1 MGPYCYRRIFNF
13 LRFYQ
18 AAESGQKGLILKMKN
33 ILFIFIVLAFVS
45 CKRKEK
51 TAQVEETRTSG
62 VLKML
67 VDESVSPIVQEQMDI
82 FSLDY
87 PEAKFQLTIK
97 PEEKI
102 IPAFLNDSVRV
113 IVMPRLLTKA
123 EEKYYTQRG
132 IRINSTRFAVD
143 GIALITN
150 KDNID
155 STITVKEVIDILQGK
170 GSGRKLIFD
179 NAYSSTFQYFK
190 QLANIS
196 QFPAQGVYS
205 KNSSAEVIKLIA
217 EDKNFIGILGVDWV
231 SDRNTKYA
239 NYLTKIKT
247 LGVKNLKGKPGDD
260 QFYKPT
266 QDNLINGI
274 YPFLRNV
281 NIIDC
286 EGRDGLGTGFATW
299 LRSQRGQLI
308 VLKSGLGPHKL
319 MPREIN
325 LTKGK

>member
-1 MGPYCYRRIFNF
+1 
-13 LRFYQ
+13 
-18 AAESGQKGLILKMKN
+18 MKN
-33 ILFIFIVLAFVS
+33 ILYLFIVLGLLS
-45 CKRKEK
+45 CKRKDKPAEVK
-51 TAQVEETRTSG
+51 ETRTSG
-62 VLKML
+62 TLRIL
-67 VDESVSPIVQEQMDI
+67 VDESVSPIIKEQINI
-82 FSLDY
+82 FNLDY
-87 PEAKFQLTIK
+87 PDAKFELTVK

-155 STITVKEVIDILQGK
+155 STITVKEVVDILQGK
-170 GSGRKLIFD
+170 GSGKKLVFD
-179 NAYSSTFQYFK
+179 NAYSSTFQYLK

-205 KNSSAEVIKLIA
+205 KSSSADVIKLIA
-217 EDKNFIGILGVDWV
+217 EDKTFIGILGVDWV
-231 SDRNTKYA
+231 SDKNTQLA
-239 NYLTKIKT
+239 EYLSKVKM

-260 QFYKPT
+260 KFYQPT
-266 QDNLINGI
+266 QDNLINGV

-319 MPREIN
+319 MPRQIN
-325 LTKGK
+325 LTNGK

>member
-1 MGPYCYRRIFNF
+1 M
-13 LRFYQ
+13 L
-18 AAESGQKGLILKMKN
+18 
-33 ILFIFIVLAFVS
+33 LAFVS

-51 TAQVEETRTSG
+51 TEAVKETRTSG
-62 VLKML
+62 TLKML
-67 VDESVSPIVQEQMDI
+67 VDESVSPIIQEQISI
-82 FSLDY
+82 FNLDY
-87 PEAKFQLTIK
+87 PDAKFELTIK

-102 IPAFLNDSVRV
+102 TPAFLNDSVRV

-155 STITVKEVIDILQGK
+155 STITVKEVVDILQGK
-170 GSGRKLIFD
+170 SVSKNLVFD
-179 NAYSSTFQYFK
+179 NAYSSTFQYLK

-196 QFPAQGVYS
+196 QFPAKGVYS
-205 KNSSAEVIKLIA
+205 KNSSTEVIKLIA

-231 SDRNTKYA
+231 SDRNTKLA
-239 NYLTKIKT
+239 EYLAKVKT
-247 LGVKNLKGKPGDD
+247 LGLKNLKGKVGDD
-260 QFYKPT
+260 KFYLPT
-266 QDNLINGI
+266 QDNLINGV

-319 MPREIN
+319 MPRQIN
-325 LTKGK
+325 LTKENK

>member
-1 MGPYCYRRIFNF
+1 
-13 LRFYQ
+13 
-18 AAESGQKGLILKMKN
+18 MKN
-33 ILFIFIVLAFVS
+33 ILYLFIVLGLLS
-45 CKRKEK
+45 CKRKDKPAEVK
-51 TAQVEETRTSG
+51 ETRTSG
-62 VLKML
+62 TLRIL
-67 VDESVSPIVQEQMDI
+67 VDESISPIIREQINI
-82 FSLDY
+82 FNLDY
-87 PEAKFQLTIK
+87 PDAKFELTVK

-155 STITVKEVIDILQGK
+155 STITVKEVVDILQGNGFGK
-170 GSGRKLIFD
+170 KLVFD
-179 NAYSSTFQYFK
+179 NAYSSTFQYLK

-205 KNSSAEVIKLIA
+205 KDSSAEVIKLIA
-217 EDKNFIGILGVDWV
+217 EDKTFIGILGVDWV
-231 SDRNTKYA
+231 SDKNTQLAEHLSKV
-239 NYLTKIKT
+239 KM

-260 QFYKPT
+260 KFYQPT
-266 QDNLINGI
+266 QDNLINGV

-319 MPREIN
+319 MPRQIN
-325 LTKGK
+325 LTNGK

>member
-1 MGPYCYRRIFNF
+1 MKKIIYLF
-13 LRFYQ
+13 LVL
-18 AAESGQKGLILKMKN
+18 GL
-33 ILFIFIVLAFVS
+33 VS

-51 TAQVEETRTSG
+51 STETKQTRTSG
-62 VLKML
+62 IIKIL
-67 VDESVSPIVQEQMDI
+67 VDESVSPIVRAQIDI
-82 FSLDY
+82 FNLDY
-87 PEAKFQLTIK
+87 PDAEFKLTIK

-113 IVMPRLLTKA
+113 IIMPRLLTKA

-155 STITVKEVIDILQGK
+155 STITVKEVVDILQGK

-179 NAYSSTFQYFK
+179 NAYSSTFQYLK
-190 QLANIS
+190 QLAKIS
-196 QFPAQGVYS
+196 QFPNQGVYS
-205 KNSSAEVIKLIA
+205 KNSSEEVIKLIA
-217 EDKNFIGILGVDWV
+217 EDKDFIGILGVDWV
-231 SDRNTKYA
+231 TDRNSKL
-239 NYLTKIKT
+239 NQYLAKVKT
-247 LGVKNLKGKPGDD
+247 MGVKNIEGEPGDD

-266 QDNLINGI
+266 QDNLINGV

-308 VLKSGLGPHKL
+308 VLKSGLAPHKL
-319 MPREIN
+319 MPRELNIVKE
-325 LTKGK
+325 TKK

>member
-1 MGPYCYRRIFNF
+1 MRNIF
-13 LRFYQ
+13 
-18 AAESGQKGLILKMKN
+18 LIL
-33 ILFIFIVLAFVS
+33 IVLGFIS
-45 CKRKEK
+45 CKRKDK
-51 TAQVEETRTSG
+51 TPQVKETRTSG
-62 VLKML
+62 VLKIL
-67 VDESVSPIVQEQMDI
+67 VDESVSPIVQEQIDI

-87 PEAKFQLTIK
+87 PDAKFQVTVK

-170 GSGRKLIFD
+170 NSVKKVVFD
-179 NAYSSTFQYFK
+179 NTYSSTFQYFK

-217 EDKNFIGILGVDWV
+217 EDKSFIGILGVDWI

-239 NYLTKIKT
+239 DYLSKIKT
-247 LGVKNLKGKPGDD
+247 LGVKNLKGKIGDD

-325 LTKGK
+325 LTKGNK

>member
-1 MGPYCYRRIFNF
+1 
-13 LRFYQ
+13 
-18 AAESGQKGLILKMKN
+18 MKN
-33 ILFIFIVLAFVS
+33 ILYLFIVLGLLS
-45 CKRKEK
+45 CKRKDKPAEVK
-51 TAQVEETRTSG
+51 ETRTSG
-62 VLKML
+62 TLRIL
-67 VDESVSPIVQEQMDI
+67 VDESISPIIKEQINI
-82 FSLDY
+82 FNLDY
-87 PEAKFQLTIK
+87 PDAKFKLTVK

-155 STITVKEVIDILQGK
+155 STITVKEVVDILQGK
-170 GSGRKLIFD
+170 GSGKKLVFD
-179 NAYSSTFQYFK
+179 NAYSSTFQYLK

-205 KNSSAEVIKLIA
+205 KDSSAEVIKLIA
-217 EDKNFIGILGVDWV
+217 EDKTFIGILGVDWV
-231 SDRNTKYA
+231 SDKNTQLSE
-239 NYLTKIKT
+239 YLSKVKM

-260 QFYKPT
+260 KFYQPT
-266 QDNLINGI
+266 QDNLINGV

-319 MPREIN
+319 MPRQIN
-325 LTKGK
+325 LTNGK

>member
-1 MGPYCYRRIFNF
+1 MRNLLY
-13 LRFYQ
+13 
-18 AAESGQKGLILKMKN
+18 
-33 ILFIFIVLAFVS
+33 LFMLLAFVS

-51 TAQVEETRTSG
+51 TEAVKETRTSG
-62 VLKML
+62 TLKML
-67 VDESVSPIVQEQMDI
+67 VDESVSPIIQEQISI
-82 FSLDY
+82 FNLDY
-87 PEAKFQLTIK
+87 PDAKFELTIK

-102 IPAFLNDSVRV
+102 TPAFLNDSVRV

-155 STITVKEVIDILQGK
+155 STITVKEVVDILQGK
-170 GSGRKLIFD
+170 SVSKNLVFD
-179 NAYSSTFQYFK
+179 NAYSSTFQYLK

-196 QFPAQGVYS
+196 QFPAKGVYS
-205 KNSSAEVIKLIA
+205 KNSSTEVIKLIA

-231 SDRNTKYA
+231 SDRNTKLA
-239 NYLTKIKT
+239 EYLAKVKT
-247 LGVKNLKGKPGDD
+247 LGLKNLKGKVGDD
-260 QFYKPT
+260 KFYLPT
-266 QDNLINGI
+266 QDNLINGV

-319 MPREIN
+319 MPRQIN
-325 LTKGK
+325 LTKENK

>member
-1 MGPYCYRRIFNF
+1 M
-13 LRFYQ
+13 
-18 AAESGQKGLILKMKN
+18 
-33 ILFIFIVLAFVS
+33 VLALIS
-45 CKRKEK
+45 CKRKDK
-51 TAQVEETRTSG
+51 TASVKESRTSG
-62 VLKML
+62 TLRML
-67 VDESVSPIVQEQMDI
+67 VDESVSPIVQKQIDI

-87 PEAKFQLTIK
+87 PDAKFETTVK

-102 IPAFLNDSVRV
+102 IAAFLNDSVRV
-113 IVMPRLLTKA
+113 IVMPRLLSKK
-123 EEKYYTQRG
+123 EEKYYNQRG
-132 IRINSTRFAVD
+132 IKINSIRFAID

-155 STITVKEVIDILQGK
+155 STITVKEVIDVLQGRNSDK
-170 GSGRKLIFD
+170 KLVFD

-190 QLANIS
+190 KLANIS
-196 QFPAQGVYS
+196 QFPAKNVYS
-205 KNSSAEVIKLIA
+205 KQSSNEVIKLIA
-217 EDKNFIGILGVDWV
+217 QDKNFIGILGVNWV
-231 SDRNTKYA
+231 SDQNTEMA
-239 NYLTKIKT
+239 QYLAQVKL
-247 LGVKNLKGKPGDD
+247 LGVKDEKGKVGND

-266 QDNLINGI
+266 QENLINGV
-274 YPFLRNV
+274 YPFLRNI

-325 LTKGK
+325 LTKESNK

>member
-1 MGPYCYRRIFNF
+1 MR
-13 LRFYQ
+13 
-18 AAESGQKGLILKMKN
+18 N
-33 ILFIFIVLAFVS
+33 ILYIFVLLAFVS
-45 CKRKEK
+45 CKRKDKQEAVK
-51 TAQVEETRTSG
+51 ETRTSG
-62 VLKML
+62 TLKIL
-67 VDESVSPIVQEQMDI
+67 VDESVGPIVQQQIDI

-87 PEAKFQLTIK
+87 PEAKFETTYK

-113 IVMPRLLTKA
+113 IVLPRMLTKA
-123 EEKYYTQRG
+123 EEKYYNQRN
-132 IRINSTRFAVD
+132 IKINTSRFAID

-155 STITVKEVIDILQGK
+155 STINVSEVIDILQGK
-170 GSGRKLIFD
+170 KTDKKLVFD
-179 NAYSSTFQYFK
+179 NTYSSTFQYFK
-190 QLANIS
+190 TLANIT
-196 QFPAQGVYS
+196 QFPASGVYS
-205 KNSSAEVIKLIA
+205 KNSSNDVIELIA
-217 EDKNFIGILGVDWV
+217 SDKTFIGVLGVNWV
-231 SDRNTKYA
+231 TDENSKVLDDLSKV
-239 NYLTKIKT
+239 KMM
-247 LGVKNLKGKPGDD
+247 GVKNVKGKPGDD

-274 YPFLRNV
+274 YPFLRNI

-308 VLKSGLGPHKL
+308 VLKSGLAPHKL

-325 LTKGK
+325 LTKK

>member
-1 MGPYCYRRIFNF
+1 
-13 LRFYQ
+13 
-18 AAESGQKGLILKMKN
+18 MKN
-33 ILFIFIVLAFVS
+33 ILYLFIVLGLLS
-45 CKRKEK
+45 CKRKDKPAEVK
-51 TAQVEETRTSG
+51 ETRTSG
-62 VLKML
+62 TLRIL
-67 VDESVSPIVQEQMDI
+67 VDESISPIIKEQINI
-82 FSLDY
+82 FNLDY
-87 PEAKFQLTIK
+87 PDAKFKLTVK

-155 STITVKEVIDILQGK
+155 STITVKEVVDILQGK
-170 GSGRKLIFD
+170 GSEKKLVFD
-179 NAYSSTFQYFK
+179 NAYSSTFQYLK

-205 KNSSAEVIKLIA
+205 KDSSAEVIKLIA
-217 EDKNFIGILGVDWV
+217 EDKTFIGILGVDWV
-231 SDRNTKYA
+231 SDKNTQLSE
-239 NYLTKIKT
+239 YLSKVKM

-260 QFYKPT
+260 KFYQPT
-266 QDNLINGI
+266 QDNLINGV

-319 MPREIN
+319 MPRQIN
-325 LTKGK
+325 LTNGK

>member
-1 MGPYCYRRIFNF
+1 MRNIFF
-13 LRFYQ
+13 II
-18 AAESGQKGLILKMKN
+18 IL
-33 ILFIFIVLAFVS
+33 LAFVS
-45 CKRKEK
+45 CKRKAK
-51 TAQVEETRTSG
+51 TESVKETRTSG
-62 VLKML
+62 TLKIL
-67 VDESVSPIVQEQMDI
+67 VDESVGPIVQEQIDV

-87 PEAKFQLTIK
+87 PQAKFETTVK
-97 PEEKI
+97 PEEKLL
-102 IPAFLNDSVRV
+102 PAFLNDSVRV
-113 IVMPRLLTKA
+113 IVLPRMLNKA
-123 EEKYYTQRG
+123 EEKYYNQRN
-132 IRINSTRFAVD
+132 IKINTSRFAVD

-150 KDNID
+150 QSNID
-155 STITVKEVIDILQGK
+155 STITVKEIIDILQGGK
-170 GSGRKLIFD
+170 SDKRLVFD

-190 QLANIS
+190 KLANIS
-196 QFPAQGVYS
+196 QFPAKSVYS
-205 KNSSAEVIKLIA
+205 KNSSDEVIKLIA
-217 EDKNFIGILGVDWV
+217 EDKNFIGILGINWI
-231 SDRNTKYA
+231 SGRNVKMA
-239 NYLTKIKT
+239 NYLLKVKT
-247 LGVKNLKGKPGDD
+247 LGVKNLSGKPGAD

-325 LTKGK
+325 LTKENK

>member
-1 MGPYCYRRIFNF
+1 
-13 LRFYQ
+13 
-18 AAESGQKGLILKMKN
+18 MKN
-33 ILFIFIVLAFVS
+33 ILLIFCVLAFVS
-45 CKRKEK
+45 CKRKDK
-51 TAQVEETRTSG
+51 ADAVKETRTSG
-62 VLKML
+62 TLKIL
-67 VDESVSPIVQEQMDI
+67 VDESVSPIVQEQIDI

-87 PEAKFQLTIK
+87 PQAKFQTTVNAEQKLL
-97 PEEKI
+97 
-102 IPAFLNDSVRV
+102 PAFLNDSVRV
-113 IVMPRLLTKA
+113 IVLPRLLTKA
-123 EEKYYTQRG
+123 EEKYYNQRH
-132 IRINSTRFAVD
+132 IRINTSRFAVD

-150 KDNID
+150 KGNID
-155 STITVKEVIDILQGK
+155 STINVKEVIDILQGK
-170 GSGRKLIFD
+170 KSDKKLVFD

-190 QLANIS
+190 DLAGIS
-196 QFPAQGVYS
+196 QFPATGVYS
-205 KNSSAEVIKLIA
+205 KNSSNEVIKLIA
-217 EDKNFIGILGVDWV
+217 EDKNFIGILGVNWI
-231 SDRNTKYA
+231 SERNSKMAKY
-239 NYLTKIKT
+239 LEQVKL

-319 MPREIN
+319 MPRELN
-325 LTKGK
+325 LTKGNKIN

>member
-1 MGPYCYRRIFNF
+1 M
-13 LRFYQ
+13 
-18 AAESGQKGLILKMKN
+18 
-33 ILFIFIVLAFVS
+33 VLALIS
-45 CKRKEK
+45 CKRKDK
-51 TAQVEETRTSG
+51 AASVKETRTSG
-62 VLKML
+62 TMKML
-67 VDESVSPIVQEQMDI
+67 VDESVSPIVQKQIDI

-87 PEAKFQLTIK
+87 PDAKFETTVK

-102 IPAFLNDSVRV
+102 IAAFLNDSVRV
-113 IVMPRLLTKA
+113 IVMPRLLNKQ
-123 EEKYYTQRG
+123 EEKYYKQRG
-132 IRINSTRFAVD
+132 IKINSVRFAID

-155 STITVKEVIDILQGK
+155 STITVKEVIDVLQGRNSDK
-170 GSGRKLIFD
+170 KLVFD

-190 QLANIS
+190 NLANIS
-196 QFPAQGVYS
+196 QFPAKNVYS
-205 KNSSAEVIKLIA
+205 KNSSNEVIKLVA
-217 EDKNFIGILGVDWV
+217 QDKNFIGILGVNWI
-231 SDRNTKYA
+231 SDQNTEMA
-239 NYLTKIKT
+239 QYLAQVKM
-247 LGVKNLKGKPGDD
+247 LGVKNEKGKVGSD

-266 QDNLINGI
+266 QENLINGV

-281 NIIDC
+281 NIIEC

-325 LTKGK
+325 LTKESNK

>member
-1 MGPYCYRRIFNF
+1 MKNF
-13 LRFYQ
+13 LY
-18 AAESGQKGLILKMKN
+18 
-33 ILFIFIVLAFVS
+33 ILFILAFVS
-45 CKRKEK
+45 CKRKDK
-51 TAQVEETRTSG
+51 SANVKETRTSG
-62 VLKML
+62 TLKIL
-67 VDESVSPIVQEQMDI
+67 IDESVSPIVQEQIDI

-87 PEAKFQLTIK
+87 PAAKFETTIK

-113 IVMPRLLTKA
+113 IVMPRLLTKE
-123 EEKYYTQRG
+123 EEKYYNQRG

-155 STITVKEVIDILQGK
+155 STITVKEVVDILQGK
-170 GSGRKLIFD
+170 SSGKKLVFD

-205 KNSSAEVIKLIA
+205 KNSSTEVIKLIA
-217 EDKNFIGILGVDWV
+217 DDKDFIGILGVNWIF
-231 SDRNTKYA
+231 DRNTKLA
-239 NYLTKIKT
+239 EYLSKVKT
-247 LGVKNLKGKPGDD
+247 LGVKNLKGKKGDD

-325 LTKGK
+325 LKKE